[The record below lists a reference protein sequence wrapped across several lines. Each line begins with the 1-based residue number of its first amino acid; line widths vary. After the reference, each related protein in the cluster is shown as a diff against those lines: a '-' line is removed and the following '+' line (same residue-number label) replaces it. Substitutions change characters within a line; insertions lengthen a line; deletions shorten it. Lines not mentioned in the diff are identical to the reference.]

1 MGIWFHWALSLESQK
16 PDTQGLAGLS
26 PYLGLQGP
34 LPSLTGGW
42 QNPLPCSGGTEVL
55 FPCWLLGGGCS
66 QLPAAWPSPRAAHTQ
81 RSCLP
86 FSKSA
91 GVSAAALISL
101 SFSVYCGKKQFTIL
115 TISKCTAQWY

>member
-55 FPCWLLGGGCS
+55 FPCWLLGGGALSS
-66 QLPAAWPSPRAAHTQ
+66 QLHGLLPGQHTHNVAV
-81 RSCLP
+81 CL
-86 FSKSA
+86 FQSQQEC
-91 GVSAAALISL
+91 LL
-101 SFSVYCGKKQFTIL
+101 L
-115 TISKCTAQWY
+115 L